1 MWEDD
6 EKFVDWLDSE
16 ELGTDD
22 DPLDDEVLELMH
34 RAWKAGQ
41 LSHLND
47 EKDDFEEDFDGD
59 FDDEEVEELDFEG

>member
-41 LSHLND
+41 LSGLD
-47 EKDDFEEDFDGD
+47 VEEAFTGD
-59 FDDEEVEELDFEG
+59 YDEEIEELDFEA